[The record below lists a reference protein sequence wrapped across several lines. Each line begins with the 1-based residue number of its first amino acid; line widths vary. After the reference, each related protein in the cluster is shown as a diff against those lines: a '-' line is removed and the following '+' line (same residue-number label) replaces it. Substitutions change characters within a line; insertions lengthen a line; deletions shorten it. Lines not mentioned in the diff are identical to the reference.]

1 MNIYPKIDVTVPH
14 KLGAAEAGKRLQNLL
29 LDMQSGKQNPNI
41 LLIDFTVVVAAQSLA
56 FTLDVYGTTV
66 HGRVTVAP
74 DYVRIDT
81 DNLPL
86 IAWPV
91 VLYYRGVLQ
100 SKLTE
105 ALK

>member
-1 MNIYPKIDVTVPH
+1 MPLYPKIDITVPH
-14 KLGAAEAGKRLQNLL
+14 KLGAEEAVKRLQNLL
-29 LDMQSGKQNPNI
+29 LQLQTEKNNNI
-41 LLIDFTVVVAAQSLA
+41 QLIDFTVVVAAQSLN

-81 DNLPL
+81 DNLPF

-91 VLYYRGVLQ
+91 VLYY
-100 SKLTE
+100 SNTIKKKLEE